1 MVRTLSRRDRE
12 ILERFASDGPKE
24 GGFKKV
30 LKITG
35 YVALGIVGLIVLGIA
50 GNFVSN
56 MIQRRR

>member
-1 MVRTLSRRDRE
+1 MTRTLSRRDRE
-12 ILERFASDGPKE
+12 VLEMFASKGPKE
-24 GGFKKV
+24 SSFKKV

-35 YVALGIVGLIVLGIA
+35 YVALGIVGLIVLGLL